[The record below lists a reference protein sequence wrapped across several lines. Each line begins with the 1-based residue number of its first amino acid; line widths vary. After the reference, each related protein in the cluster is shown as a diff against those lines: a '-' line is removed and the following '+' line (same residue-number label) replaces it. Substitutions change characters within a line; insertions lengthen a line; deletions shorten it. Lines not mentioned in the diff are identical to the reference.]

1 MLFSLEKILNIINV
15 KLHAQH
21 LLYIDQLASNNL
33 CPHKKIHTHCFWENK
48 TRKNGFTLIEL
59 IMVMII
65 LGIMA
70 AVAIP
75 RYLET
80 IEKSEVASEDAVV
93 NNIMVALENYA
104 QNKMLTEGR
113 RYWPDNP
120 FDALVTKPQTYSL
133 DGTPCDQDNEWT
145 YVVDASD
152 GQFTGYISH
161 QRADNS
167 RYQWSYNK
175 GYKHI

>member
-1 MLFSLEKILNIINV
+1 MKIR
-15 KLHAQH
+15 
-21 LLYIDQLASNNL
+21 NN
-33 CPHKKIHTHCFWENK
+33 
-48 TRKNGFTLIEL
+48 KNGFTLIEL

-80 IEKSEVASEDAVV
+80 IEKSEVAAEDAVV

-113 RYWPDNP
+113 RYWPTNP
-120 FDALVTKPQTYSL
+120 FDALVTKPQTYTL
-133 DGTPCDQDNEWT
+133 DGTPCDTDNEWT
-145 YVVDASD
+145 FVEDASD
-152 GQFTGYISH
+152 GTFTGYISH

-167 RYQWSYNK
+167 RHTWDYDK
-175 GYKHI
+175 GTQDGDDAVVGSLGVRVQIAP

>member
-1 MLFSLEKILNIINV
+1 MNWSKTM
-15 KLHAQH
+15 
-21 LLYIDQLASNNL
+21 
-33 CPHKKIHTHCFWENK
+33 KKTNK
-48 TRKNGFTLIEL
+48 GFTLIEL

-80 IEKSEVASEDAVV
+80 ISKSEVSSEDAIV
-93 NNIMVALENYA
+93 NRLTVALENYA
-104 QNKMLTEGR
+104 QQKMLTEGR

-120 FDALVTKPQTYSL
+120 FDALTTSPQSYSN
-133 DGTPCDQDNEWT
+133 DGTNCDEDNEWT
-145 YVVDASD
+145 FVLETGTTTD
-152 GQFTGYISH
+152 GNPFSGKITH

-167 RYQWSYNK
+167 RFQWSYYN
-175 GYKHI
+175 GINTGTDDDVTGALYARSDLGTTGSVVLFR